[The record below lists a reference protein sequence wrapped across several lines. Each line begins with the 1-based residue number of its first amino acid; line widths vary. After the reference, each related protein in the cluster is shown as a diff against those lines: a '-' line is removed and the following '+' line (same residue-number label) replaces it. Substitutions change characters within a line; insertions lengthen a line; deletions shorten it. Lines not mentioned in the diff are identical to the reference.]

1 MNKFFNA
8 AKIFVTGIFL
18 CGMLLIGGK
27 ASAEVNQ
34 EAMEMLRETLM
45 KVSEQNDLV
54 FHQDVFLTM
63 PQFTGTLELRTVTEN
78 DTYKMKGAFE
88 LFMVDDN
95 GNEEYKEFP
104 FYLTSDKKNNVA
116 FYFQDE
122 KKWKKWTSTYNEKDI
137 ADIPEQTDEETVAE
151 IMEVVKDV
159 TVLSDSDKK
168 RTLLVKFNGEKVA
181 DLISKLSEQFK
192 DEVAKSAENENLV
205 SNAILSEIKNCV
217 NTGLKNADFW
227 FTWTVDKTKWQTTTA
242 SFNLSGVS
250 QSIAL
255 AALDN
260 EFVRNEESLREF
272 FETIAFYSEVKGYTT
287 FLNPNTKEKLEI
299 PKNVLKAKEVKGF
312 SDDDKDAKSKKK

>member
-1 MNKFFNA
+1 MNKLFNA

-137 ADIPEQTDEETVAE
+137 ADIPEETDEETVEE

-192 DEVAKSAENENLV
+192 DEVAKSAENENLI

-260 EFVRNEESLREF
+260 EFIRNDESLREF

-312 SDDDKDAKSKKK
+312 SDDDDKKASKK

>member
-1 MNKFFNA
+1 MEKIFNA
-8 AKIFVTGIFL
+8 AKIFVAGIFL
-18 CGMLLIGGK
+18 CGILLIGGK

-45 KVSEQNDLV
+45 KVSEQNELV
-54 FHQDVFLTM
+54 FHQDVFFTM
-63 PQFTGTLELRTVTEN
+63 PQFTGTLEIRTVTEN
-78 DTYKMKGAFE
+78 DTYKMKGALK
-88 LFMVDDN
+88 LFMVDN
-95 GNEEYKEFP
+95 SGNEEHSELP
-104 FYLTSDKKNNVA
+104 FYLTHDKENNVA
-116 FYFQDE
+116 VYFKDE
-122 KKWKKWTSTYNEKDI
+122 KKWKKWTSTYNEKDA
-137 ADIPEQTDEETVAE
+137 ADTPEETDEEIVAE

-159 TVLSDSDKK
+159 TILSDSDKK

-242 SFNLSGVS
+242 SFNLSGLS

-260 EFVRNEESLREF
+260 QFIRNDESLREF
-272 FETIAFYSEVKGYTT
+272 FETIAFYSEVKGYIT

-299 PKNVLKAKEVKGF
+299 PKNVLKAKEVGA
-312 SDDDKDAKSKKK
+312 DDKSKKK